1 MSKNEENYDNTNNIK
16 EPILQKDKTRLT
28 ILPIKHNDIWAMYKK
43 HESAIWH
50 AHEVKLKDDLKSW
63 EKLDDNERRFIKFV
77 LAFFAS
83 SDLIVA
89 ENLSSRF
96 MREVGLVEAQVF
108 YGFQLMMENIH
119 SEVYSN
125 MIETYITDPIE
136 KNDMFHAVEKIPC
149 IKRKALWAYKW
160 IETTDRF
167 AERLVAFAAVEG
179 IFFSGAFCCI
189 YWLNEQGKMPGFGQA
204 NDFISRDEGL
214 HTDFACLLYSKL
226 IHRLTQVEI
235 EAIIC
240 DAVDIEIEFITEALP
255 CRLIGMNAALMRDY
269 IKYVAN
275 RLVKTL
281 GYNDIYPNVK
291 QPFAFMD
298 RLGILNKSNFFEIEP
313 TEYQKS
319 DIETTKDAYA
329 DL

>member
-1 MSKNEENYDNTNNIK
+1 
-16 EPILQKDKTRLT
+16 
-28 ILPIKHNDIWAMYKK
+28 
-43 HESAIWH
+43 
-50 AHEVKLKDDLKSW
+50 
-63 EKLDDNERRFIKFV
+63 
-77 LAFFAS
+77 
-83 SDLIVA
+83 
-89 ENLSSRF
+89 
-96 MREVGLVEAQVF
+96 
-108 YGFQLMMENIH
+108 
-119 SEVYSN
+119 
-125 MIETYITDPIE
+125 
-136 KNDMFHAVEKIPC
+136 
-149 IKRKALWAYKW
+149 
-160 IETTDRF
+160 
-167 AERLVAFAAVEG
+167 
-179 IFFSGAFCCI
+179 
-189 YWLNEQGKMPGFGQA
+189 MPGFGQA

-226 IHRLTQVEI
+226 LHRLTQVEI

-319 DIETTKDAYA
+319 DIETNKDAYA